1 MVVCCMINFIICDD
15 KKEFINEIEN
25 TIDIVMMKNSEA
37 YQKHIY
43 NEYDENFMNMIDNSL
58 SWKIYILDIEV
69 KDKSGIDIARKIRE
83 NDIESMIIFVTAYYE
98 KYLQD
103 IIKSKFMFLDFIN
116 KKDDYKKELTNT
128 LEYALKNIKKKNI
141 IRFKSNGIIYTLS
154 TNEILYICRDKDR
167 KCTIKTTSNEFTVLK
182 TLLELSKLL
191 DNNFVYSH
199 RACIVNIDRIKI
211 YNKKEHI
218 ILFDNG
224 DNIDLISNRF
234 RMKCK

>member
-1 MVVCCMINFIICDD
+1 MVVSCMINFIICDD
-15 KKEFINEIEN
+15 KKEFINEIVN
-25 TIDIVMMKNSEA
+25 VIDIVMMKNSEA
-37 YQKHIY
+37 YQKQIY
-43 NEYDENFMNMIDNSL
+43 NEYNDSFINIIDSNL

-116 KKDDYKKELTNT
+116 KQDDYKKELACTI
-128 LEYALKNIKKKNI
+128 EYALKNIKKKNI

-154 TNEILYICRDKDR
+154 TSEILYISRDKDR

-191 DNNFVYSH
+191 DDTFVYSH
-199 RACIVNIDRIKI
+199 RACIVNTDRIKL

-218 ILFDNG
+218 ILFDTG
-224 DNIDLISNRF
+224 DSIDLVSNRF
-234 RMKCK
+234 KMKCK